1 MKGSGVGCNDEEVG
15 VALQMT
21 RSVEHVE
28 KWQIAFV
35 RVGHHDRVVLGD
47 PLAEGEEV
55 PLALVGWHDSDRR
68 LLCGRTHL
76 VDGRRGH
83 FTRTVP
89 YPLNNSVL
97 VIGTV
102 ERSISQLKRE
112 ERKTQ
117 DRNQQQS
124 TPRHCWIR
132 TKRSALREEKKLVSA
147 KTNLQ
152 MASNR
157 FSRAHYKQESRER
170 ARSTKSVRE
179 IGVRER
185 VG

>member
-1 MKGSGVGCNDEEVG
+1 MKGGGVGRDDEEVG
-15 VALQMT
+15 VSLQMT

-28 KWQIAFV
+28 KRQVAFV

-55 PLALVGWHDSDRR
+55 PLAFVGWHDSDRR
-68 LLCGRTHL
+68 LLRGRIRL
-76 VDGRRGH
+76 ADGRRGH

-124 TPRHCWIR
+124 TPRHRWIR
-132 TKRSALREEKKLVSA
+132 TKRSTLRE
-147 KTNLQ
+147 
-152 MASNR
+152 
-157 FSRAHYKQESRER
+157 
-170 ARSTKSVRE
+170 
-179 IGVRER
+179 
-185 VG
+185 